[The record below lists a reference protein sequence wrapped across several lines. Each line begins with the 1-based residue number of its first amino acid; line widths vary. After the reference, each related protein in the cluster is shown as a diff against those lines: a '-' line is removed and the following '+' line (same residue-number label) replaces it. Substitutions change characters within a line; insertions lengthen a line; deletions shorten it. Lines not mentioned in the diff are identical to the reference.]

1 MKFDKQVWIPR
12 AILLFFTVIATSAS
26 VAGGNLSFNRSDI
39 ELWNVEIYAFFS
51 WISFFLSFL
60 PRKWIALSFFA
71 IHIIGMV
78 GMYLHLKYITY
89 YCWATQLPEFYL
101 LFYFYL
107 PMTIIIGILFIVFT
121 RKRKVNVG

>member
-1 MKFDKQVWIPR
+1 MKTDKQVWIPR
-12 AILLFFTVIATSAS
+12 AILLFFTVIATFAS
-26 VAGGNLSFNRSDI
+26 VTGGKLSLNRSDI
-39 ELWNVEIYAFFS
+39 ELWNVEIYAIFS
-51 WISFFLSFL
+51 WIAFFLSFL

-71 IHIIGMV
+71 INIIGMA

-89 YCWATQLPEFYL
+89 TCWFPQLTEFYL

-121 RKRKVNVG
+121 RKRKETS